1 MNPISFSF
9 PIYEEIPE
17 SVFID
22 MKNAEQEKET
32 IIVSSQDDRAG

>member
-1 MNPISFSF
+1 MQPISFSF

-22 MKNAEQEKET
+22 MKSKEQEKET
-32 IIVSSQDDRAG
+32 IMVIGQDDRAG